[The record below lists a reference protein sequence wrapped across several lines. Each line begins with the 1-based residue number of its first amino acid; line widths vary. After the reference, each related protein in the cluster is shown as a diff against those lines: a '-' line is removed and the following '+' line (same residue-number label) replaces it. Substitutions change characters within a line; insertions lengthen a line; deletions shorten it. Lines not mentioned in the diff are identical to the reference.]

1 MLRQKTWEAL
11 FWASKVLALVWRN
24 VWIRRLRRQM
34 VATVLELALA
44 AFALAHLPPGSKAG
58 AASAGAYHERELQ
71 PPEQLDMYHVS
82 EQLVL
87 DVSTD
92 VLEVFADKIKQK
104 GRFTNMRHRY
114 MRLFV
119 NGREVDEPTAPGRIP
134 KDKMRKI
141 WITVVNSEE
150 ALLDKC
156 ANESF
161 KGVCALVRTNVVGND
176 KSVNYTC
183 YLNGH
188 LSPPVMRTRRAG
200 YALRIAPI
208 EGEISECQNLIESVL
223 LGNYITDA
231 LPSVHAASQMFPL
244 PRYPTPPP
252 MDNVI
257 ASMCFLI
264 TYMMPFSRSVWTIVE
279 ENSSGMASMLRSMG
293 TSDMVYWLAHFVSTF
308 LHISFY
314 SLMAVFFMMYNTYQV
329 TPGSFSFEDYQH
341 VRDYAPY
348 LNEQLVRRDLLVALF
363 TLFGVQTTL
372 HVMLLSC
379 VNTRRE

>member
-1 MLRQKTWEAL
+1 MG
-11 FWASKVLALVWRN
+11 FV
-24 VWIRRLRRQM
+24 
-34 VATVLELALA
+34 
-44 AFALAHLPPGSKAG
+44 KAG

-71 PPEQLDMYHVS
+71 PPEQLDMYHVP

-104 GRFTNMRHRY
+104 GRFTNLRHRY

-141 WITVVNSEE
+141 WITVVNSEK

-308 LHISFY
+308 LHVSFY
-314 SLMAVFFMMYNTYQV
+314 SLMAVFLHDV
-329 TPGSFSFEDYQH
+329 QH
-341 VRDYAPY
+341 VPGDAR
-348 LNEQLVRRDLLVALF
+348 
-363 TLFGVQTTL
+363 
-372 HVMLLSC
+372 
-379 VNTRRE
+379 